1 MLVVEDG
8 PTLTH
13 GNMAYGAGL
22 IAAERFG
29 AAEMVDPRP
38 YAQGSIAETLHTY
51 PALRRVLPAMGYGV
65 QQIAELEATINAV
78 PCDSVLFG
86 TPIDLRRL
94 LTLRHPTVRVRYEV
108 QDIGQPILADVLL
121 IPPVKKAPAT

>member
-1 MLVVEDG
+1 VVEDG

-29 AAEMVDPRP
+29 AAEIVDPRP
-38 YAQGSIAETLHTY
+38 YAQGSIAETLRTY
-51 PALRRVLPAMGYGV
+51 PALHRVLPAMGYGAR
-65 QQIAELEATINAV
+65 QIAELEATINAV

-86 TPIDLRRL
+86 TPMDLRRL
-94 LTLRHPTVRVRYEV
+94 LTLRHPAVRVRYEV
-108 QDIGQPILADVLL
+108 QEIGQPTLAAVLPTPL
-121 IPPVKKAPAT
+121 VKKVPAT